1 EPKGVEHD
9 LVVVGGRGWRD
20 EKLVRA
26 LQERAAVTRVR
37 WLGYVTESDLV
48 ALYSGAALFVLASTL
63 EGFGLPVLEAMACG
77 TPVIASDVPAL
88 REVGGDVARF
98 VPAGD
103 DAAFADAIARALRD
117 PDAAN
122 AARTEGR

>member
-77 TPVIASDVPAL
+77 TPVLASDVPAL
-88 REVGGDVARF
+88 REVGGDLAHF
-98 VPAGD
+98 VSPGD
-103 DAAFADAIARALRD
+103 DAAFASAIAHALLDRGGAVAD
-117 PDAAN
+117 
-122 AARTEGR
+122 